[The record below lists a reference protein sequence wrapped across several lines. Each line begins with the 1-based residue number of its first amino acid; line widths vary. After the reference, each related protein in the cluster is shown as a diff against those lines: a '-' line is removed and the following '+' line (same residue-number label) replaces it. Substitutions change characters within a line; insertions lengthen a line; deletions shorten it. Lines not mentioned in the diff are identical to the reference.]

1 MINATKATLERLRA
15 LNAGD
20 VAKAWTTATGLV
32 NFDLEAGA
40 KKLYP
45 VLTPLRNEIPRV
57 KSMNGDVATHWKAI
71 TAVNTTNLRAGV
83 GNGNRGGII
92 TSTVTSYLATYKGLG
107 LEDTVDYEAQYA
119 SESFD
124 DARARA
130 VEGLL
135 ASLMIMEEKVILGG
149 NTSFAL
155 GTPAAPVAAVAAGG
169 AITQPQTLFLYVVAL
184 TAAGL
189 EATTIAGGCPGLVSR
204 TNADTTVD
212 TYGGGNSAV
221 SAASNSQAT
230 SSGNQTINGTVTVVK
245 GAAGYAW
252 YLGTSAATAALAAIT
267 TINSVSIAANPAG
280 TQFANDAKIASDR
293 STNAL
298 EFDGLLTLSN
308 AGSTGYFAAQA
319 TGVAG
324 TGTGLTP
331 DGVGGIKEFEV
342 ANKYFWDNFRSS
354 PDEYWLSAQEVKNLP
369 GKVLVNGATPI
380 VRFNL
385 DAKNLTND
393 GAIIGAGIR
402 VGTYL
407 NKYGMAASGKNISLR
422 LHPNLPAGTILIVT
436 RQVPYSLSGVQ
447 NLIQIKARQ
456 EYYAIEWA
464 KRTRKYEFGDYVDE
478 VLQHYFPSTLGVIQ
492 NIGDN

>member
-1 MINATKATLERLRA
+1 MNTTKATLERLRA

-32 NFDLEAGA
+32 NYDLEAGA
-40 KKLYP
+40 KRLYP
-45 VLTPLRNEIPRV
+45 VLTPLRNELPRV
-57 KSMNGDVATHWKAI
+57 ASKNGDTATHWKAI

-92 TSTVTSYLATYKGLG
+92 TSTVTDYLATYKGLG

-130 VEGLL
+130 IEGLL
-135 ASLMIMEEKVILGG
+135 VSLMMQEERVILGG
-149 NTSFAL
+149 NTSMAL

-169 AITQPQTLFLYVVAL
+169 SITQPQTLFLYVVAL
-184 TAAGL
+184 TMAGL
-189 EATTIAGGCPGLVSR
+189 EASSIAGGVPGLVAR

-212 TYGGGNSAV
+212 SYGGGNSAV

-230 SSGNQTINGTVTVVK
+230 SGGNQTINGTVTAVK

-267 TINSVSIAANPAG
+267 TINSVSITANPAG
-280 TQFANDAKIASDR
+280 TQFANDAKMVSDR

-298 EFDGLLTLSN
+298 EFDGLATLSN
-308 AGSTGYFAAQA
+308 KSNTGYYVAQA
-319 TGVAG
+319 TGTPG
-324 TGTGLTP
+324 QGTGLTS
-331 DGVGGIKEFEV
+331 DGIGGIKEFET
-342 ANKYFWDNFRSS
+342 AFKYFWDTLRLS
-354 PDEYWLSAQEVKNLP
+354 PDEIWMSAQEVKNLP
-369 GKVLVNGATPI
+369 GKVMVNGSTPLVQFFI
-380 VRFNL
+380 SPKENIANPAVL
-385 DAKNLTND
+385 GVGMK
-393 GAIIGAGIR
+393 IGW
-402 VGTYL
+402 YL
-407 NKYGMAASGKNISLR
+407 NRYGMSASGQNVQLR
-422 LHPNLPAGTILIVT
+422 LHPNMPAGTILFVT
-436 RQVPYSLSGVQ
+436 RKAPYSLSGVT
-447 NLIQIKARQ
+447 NLIQIKTRQ

-478 VLQHYFPSTLGVIQ
+478 VLQHYFPVSLGVIQ